1 MTRIAALVTKPALRP
16 IVAAA
21 GNGGNA
27 LAVGTCANCAGT
39 ITVGATNA
47 QRQPS
52 FGPLQGTSMA
62 TPHVAGVL
70 ALMRY
75 LHPGL
80 TPAQLDSLLAQGA
93 LTDDLGATGR
103 DTQYGW
109 GLINARKAVDA
120 AIERETGMSPQGL
133 SIGARRAA
141 VR

>member
-27 LAVGTCANCAGT
+27 LAVGTSANCAGT

-52 FGPLQGTSMA
+52 FGPLQGTSMPRPTSPVCWPSCA
-62 TPHVAGVL
+62 TC
-70 ALMRY
+70 
-75 LHPGL
+75 

-120 AIERETGMSPQGL
+120 AIDRETGMSPQGL